1 MYQNQGRVPYSFT
14 SKLEQL
20 DTHIVAP
27 TVPTQNETED
37 TKYDSLV
44 VERYLIELGQ
54 LNGFETRTEY
64 IRLSP
69 SIVNHRSGKDCC
81 I

>member
-1 MYQNQGRVPYSFT
+1 MDTPIVP
-14 SKLEQL
+14 
-20 DTHIVAP
+20 P

-37 TKYDSLV
+37 AKYDSLV

-69 SIVNHRSGKDCC
+69 STGLENIVASRYLDLD